1 VAKVYKV
8 LLVLLED
15 RVQLVIKDL
24 KEILEQ
30 LVHKEIKELRVQ

>member
-1 VAKVYKV
+1 MAKVYKV
-8 LLVLLED
+8 RLVLLED
-15 RVQLVIKDL
+15 KVQLVIKDL